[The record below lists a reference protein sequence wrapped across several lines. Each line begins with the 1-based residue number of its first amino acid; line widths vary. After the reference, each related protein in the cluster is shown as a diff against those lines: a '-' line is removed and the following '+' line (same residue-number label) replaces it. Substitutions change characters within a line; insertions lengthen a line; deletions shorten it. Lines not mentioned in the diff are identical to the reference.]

1 MAFPIA
7 VQLYSVRDYI
17 AKEGFA
23 PVLKR
28 IADIGYKGVEPAGFF
43 GVRPSEL
50 KKMVDDLGLKLYSTH
65 SPWARKLD
73 DLPEQLDIAAVLGL
87 DTIVCGFGPD
97 DFKDLDA
104 IKRTADLTNPMVD
117 YCRRN
122 GFTMFQHNHYWEFGR
137 IDGRVKYDIYRDL
150 CPAMK
155 YELDCFWST
164 NLGTEDSVAMLKDF
178 AKDTILIHMKDGI
191 CRQEAKNAGMKNG
204 LLDMKVDLLPLGT
217 GDLPIKDLVA
227 AAPAQVKCIIVEL
240 DYCESCEM
248 MMALEI
254 SYKYLTENGLA
265 EGNR

>member
-1 MAFPIA
+1 MALPIS

-17 AKEGFA
+17 ARDGFE

-28 IADIGYKGVEPAGFF
+28 IADIGYTGVEPAGFF

-50 KKMVDDLGLKLYSTH
+50 RKMIGDFGLKLYSTH
-65 SPWARKLD
+65 SPWARTVE
-73 DLPEQLDIAAVLGL
+73 DLPEQLDIESILGL

-104 IKRTADLTNPMVD
+104 IKRTADLTNKMAD
-117 YCRRN
+117 YCGRN
-122 GFTMFQHNHYWEFGR
+122 GFTLFQHNHYWEFGR
-137 IDGRVKYDIYRDL
+137 LDGRIKYDIYRAL
-150 CPAMK
+150 APAVK

-164 NLGTEDSVAMLKDF
+164 NLGTEDAVAQLKDF
-178 AKDTILIHMKDGI
+178 AKDTILLHMKDGI

-217 GDLPIKDLVA
+217 GDLPIKDLIA
-227 AAPAQVKCIIVEL
+227 AAPVQAKTVIVEL

-248 MMALEI
+248 YKALET
-254 SYKYLTENGLA
+254 SYKYMTENGLA

>member
-104 IKRTADLTNPMVD
+104 IKRSLASYRGHLMHGHTWKLSKKLFGKFVLVRPSMEGAAHLKMKEPM
-117 YCRRN
+117 
-122 GFTMFQHNHYWEFGR
+122 
-137 IDGRVKYDIYRDL
+137 
-150 CPAMK
+150 
-155 YELDCFWST
+155 
-164 NLGTEDSVAMLKDF
+164 
-178 AKDTILIHMKDGI
+178 
-191 CRQEAKNAGMKNG
+191 
-204 LLDMKVDLLPLGT
+204 
-217 GDLPIKDLVA
+217 
-227 AAPAQVKCIIVEL
+227 
-240 DYCESCEM
+240 
-248 MMALEI
+248 
-254 SYKYLTENGLA
+254 ENT
-265 EGNR
+265 